1 MMPASVSR
9 TTQFAAIV
17 FTSALSK
24 GSALATGAGVGRELI
39 FAGEGCCAS
48 AMVESINRNANP
60 LASVLCMQFYFRQ
73 EKEAVKVKVV
83 DGRTSAGAG
92 PIGAKL
98 SVEATARVASDSI
111 KPRA

>member
-1 MMPASVSR
+1 
-9 TTQFAAIV
+9 
-17 FTSALSK
+17 
-24 GSALATGAGVGRELI
+24 
-39 FAGEGCCAS
+39 
-48 AMVESINRNANP
+48 
-60 LASVLCMQFYFRQ
+60 MQFYFRQ

-111 KPRA
+111 KAPSVGWGSRIETMELAYASGRRLSLATRAHPHGRSYPRLAPGALCFRSLRELLLQRL